1 MNDMDE
7 HGDHQE
13 ADELEI
19 VEFCIDIYRFGVRK
33 HHIVDADVWHPN
45 YLRPVHCENR
55 GVVGTM
61 LYRGEPIYVIDWRQL
76 LFVDQ
81 ENEPVEPSSYTV
93 IKYEE
98 TLLTILHDGLLGLCH
113 APLQQFRSCQSIY
126 VLGIKS
132 LKGIYILDDH
142 LLFELSLKALSQML
156 RLEGDPFQQ
165 EASSYFAA
173 DLVSE

>member
-1 MNDMDE
+1 MNDMGE

-19 VEFCIDIYRFGVRK
+19 VELCIDIYRFGVRK
-33 HHIVDADVWHPN
+33 PHIVDADVWHPN
-45 YLRPVHCENR
+45 YLRPAPCENG

-61 LYRGEPIYVIDWRQL
+61 LYRGEPIYVIDLRQL

-81 ENEPVEPSSYTV
+81 ENEPATPSSYTV
-93 IKYEE
+93 IKYEQ

-113 APLQQFRSCQSIY
+113 APLQDYRSCQSLY

-132 LKGIYILDDH
+132 LKGMYILDDH
-142 LLFELSLKALSQML
+142 ILFELNLAALSEML

-165 EASSYFAA
+165 EASSYFDA
-173 DLVSE
+173 DVLPE